1 MECGV
6 STLCLPL
13 CSTRVQDVEC
23 YCTDTP
29 TSPSA
34 RVSVYVL
41 KLVFLYNM
49 YVHMYTYYVCGVII
63 SVLAAASRVKLE
75 GRAGFS
81 AGPNH
86 APFVSLLVLR
96 DALELPCMLVC
107 GCVRM
112 MC

>member
-1 MECGV
+1 MLNATV
-6 STLCLPL
+6 L
-13 CSTRVQDVEC
+13 
-23 YCTDTP
+23 TP
-29 TSPSA
+29 QPVHA